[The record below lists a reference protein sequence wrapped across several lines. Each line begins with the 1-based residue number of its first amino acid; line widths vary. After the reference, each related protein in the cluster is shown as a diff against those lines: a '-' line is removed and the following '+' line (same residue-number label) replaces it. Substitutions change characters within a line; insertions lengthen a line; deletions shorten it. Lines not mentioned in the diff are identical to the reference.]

1 MKHAVAAG
9 SLLCFLAAPLAR
21 AEEARPEAPVEA
33 QTATLDRAPALVSWK
48 RTLCLYTL
56 CFLEP
61 LIPDLRREWG
71 DGAHWVLSWPLHPWA
86 TPPLDVPG
94 PTLIVSPFVEPQLRL
109 RPATFRLLAGA
120 RVSAFPDTSRFGVLA
135 EGAGVWGGDGK
146 GGVAGVGLT
155 YDLIERHR
163 DTQPWT
169 VSVVV
174 RRAWT
179 DAGARTDVSLDVTV
193 PLAMFF
199 GTRIPAP
206 EDAGPSSK

>member
-1 MKHAVAAG
+1 M
-9 SLLCFLAAPLAR
+9 
-21 AEEARPEAPVEA
+21 
-33 QTATLDRAPALVSWK
+33 
-48 RTLCLYTL
+48 
-56 CFLEP
+56 
-61 LIPDLRREWG
+61 
-71 DGAHWVLSWPLHPWA
+71 
-86 TPPLDVPG
+86 
-94 PTLIVSPFVEPQLRL
+94 
-109 RPATFRLLAGA
+109 
-120 RVSAFPDTSRFGVLA
+120 
-135 EGAGVWGGDGK
+135 
-146 GGVAGVGLT
+146 GLT